1 MSRRHASFRLLVL
14 ASVLTVG
21 CGGGSSPI
29 PVAPKPGTVFIF
41 GTDAPACGVESFPVT
56 ITSASLVA
64 QGGGQITT
72 VVSPAAPA
80 TVDFA
85 RLEGFTNLMGNA
97 SVPPGKYSDLNVS
110 LANPG
115 LVTLNTANSPP
126 SPQVT
131 TVTLTSTSFLVPI
144 NPPLV
149 VTSTTNS
156 GLTFDFNLR
165 QSVQLNA
172 SGQPTGTVDPQI
184 TLSPNTSSA
193 SSVGEATALYGVAG
207 APGAAGV
214 SGSYTGS
221 FPLTLNDG
229 TGQTISVLVDG
240 NTVFEGDGVTSLSQ
254 VVAND
259 FVEVDAVV
267 NDSGQAVAQTVDVE
281 EPISSANQQ
290 SALLG
295 KVISVT
301 RNSSGNALAFT
312 FLVQDV
318 IPAIHGLPG
327 ENGTS
332 GFVGTALTATLTT
345 STQYFLNGGQWNQQA
360 FTFGPQTLGVAE
372 NVAVFGTFVTIPAF
386 QFTAKQV
393 FLRPRSVL
401 GSFRVLQSAESDGIT
416 GAFTMAPCG
425 GLFGN
430 QIITVLSYPG
440 TTFNGLSGLNAVPSA
455 PLLDPSGVLMY
466 RPTSGTSTTGGS
478 WTAPTWVMQAREVDQ
493 LPN

>member
-254 VVAND
+254 VAAND

-267 NDSGQAVAQTVDVE
+267 NDQRSGGGPNRGCGRAHLV
-281 EPISSANQQ
+281 
-290 SALLG
+290 G
-295 KVISVT
+295 K
-301 RNSSGNALAFT
+301 
-312 FLVQDV
+312 
-318 IPAIHGLPG
+318 PAI
-327 ENGTS
+327 
-332 GFVGTALTATLTT
+332 
-345 STQYFLNGGQWNQQA
+345 
-360 FTFGPQTLGVAE
+360 GVAGKGHQRDAQLLWQCAGIHVPGSGCHSCHSRAPRRKWHFRIRRHGADGHLDHQHPILPQRGPME
-372 NVAVFGTFVTIPAF
+372 PAGLHVWPAD
-386 QFTAKQV
+386 T
-393 FLRPRSVL
+393 
-401 GSFRVLQSAESDGIT
+401 GSS
-416 GAFTMAPCG
+416 
-425 GLFGN
+425 
-430 QIITVLSYPG
+430 
-440 TTFNGLSGLNAVPSA
+440 
-455 PLLDPSGVLMY
+455 
-466 RPTSGTSTTGGS
+466 
-478 WTAPTWVMQAREVDQ
+478 
-493 LPN
+493 